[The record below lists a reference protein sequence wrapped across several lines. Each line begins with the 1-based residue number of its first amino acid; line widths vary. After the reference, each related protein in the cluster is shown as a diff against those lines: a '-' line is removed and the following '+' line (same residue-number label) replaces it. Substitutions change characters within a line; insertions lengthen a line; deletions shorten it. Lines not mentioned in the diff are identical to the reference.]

1 MHYIIFDSSD
11 PCVFES
17 AGRFISFNHP
27 FHPRR
32 ILSSAVLLLGYSGS
46 YPIAQ
51 AGRKYQLEPDSFMV
65 LFPGQEH
72 YGYEPASDG
81 QSHFWCHVQI
91 PGNYRIVESE
101 TVPETDACILPEFG
115 RLPHTEKICILFN
128 QLIDAANSSTGSSVL
143 RQNICNSYASILL
156 NSISASYQTNHP
168 SSEHPPQSRI
178 FLAEKIREWIHLHH
192 SEPISSLS
200 ISQSLKY
207 NSDYLNH
214 VLTSV
219 TGHTLSETITQI
231 RLQEAEILL
240 LNSDMKI
247 SEIAYSVGFT
257 DAKYFMKVFKKA
269 KQVTPSE
276 YRQAHFRLHLNR
288 N

>member
-1 MHYIIFDSSD
+1 MHYITFDSSE

-17 AGRFISFNHP
+17 AGRFVSFNHP
-27 FHPRR
+27 YHPRR
-32 ILSSAVLLLGYSGS
+32 ILSSVVLLLGYSGS

-51 AGRKYQLEPDSFMV
+51 AERKYQLEPDTFMI

-72 YGYEPASDG
+72 YGYAPASDG
-81 QSHFWCHVQI
+81 QSHFWCHIQI
-91 PGNYRIVESE
+91 PANHRILESASL
-101 TVPETDACILPEFG
+101 PETDHCILPEFG
-115 RLPHTEKICILFN
+115 HLQHTEKLCILFN
-128 QLIDAANSSTGSSVL
+128 QLIDAANSNSGSTAL
-143 RQNICNSYASILL
+143 RQTICNAYSSILL
-156 NSISASYQTNHP
+156 NSISAAYQASLPT
-168 SSEHPPQSRI
+168 SSQPPQSRTV
-178 FLAEKIREWIHLHH
+178 LAEKIREWIHLHY

-200 ISQSLKY
+200 ISKSLKY
-207 NSDYLNH
+207 NSDYLNQ
-214 VLTSV
+214 VMTTV

-240 LNSDMKI
+240 LNSDLKI

-288 N
+288 S